1 MSSHTS
7 VVPAG
12 AGRALNVLGD
22 TITCKLLGA
31 QTAGAWSLFEI
42 ATQNGPP
49 PHKHPWEEAYYIVEG
64 EVEFHIEGQSTK
76 VGRGSF
82 VDVGPNVV
90 HTYQVK
96 SPSARLLVWAS
107 PAGLEHF
114 FEDLAREIT
123 EMPPDFA
130 KVLAIAAKHR
140 VEAVLPTGAA

>member
-1 MSSHTS
+1 MPSNSS
-7 VVPAG
+7 VVSAG
-12 AGRALNVLGD
+12 TGRTLSVLGD
-22 TITCKLLGA
+22 SITFKLLGT

-64 EVEFHIEGQSTK
+64 EVEFQIDGQSTK
-76 VGRGSF
+76 AGRGSF
-82 VDVGPNVV
+82 VDVGPDVV
-90 HTYQVK
+90 HTYQVL

-140 VEAVLPTGAA
+140 VEAVLPSGAM